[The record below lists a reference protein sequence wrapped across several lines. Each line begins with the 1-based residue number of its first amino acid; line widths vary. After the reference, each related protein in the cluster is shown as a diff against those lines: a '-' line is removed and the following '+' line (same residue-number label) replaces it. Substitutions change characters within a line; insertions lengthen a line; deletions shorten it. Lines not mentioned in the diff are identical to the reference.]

1 MKLIWTYNSDVTFG
15 KEFGNLPENHN
26 LILLNYYIH
35 SIKSAT
41 ELGYYTIVYCNAESV
56 IYFENISNEVFVI
69 DNYENSPLWDSFKI
83 KVLEDRDDDFCL
95 IDGDVILHN
104 KLPKFTTD
112 ITFDSYELNNFKY
125 NYKGILNDLTDMGIQ
140 NDLVIWENKQIPII
154 SCGILSIRNT
164 TLKEQY
170 IYNWKLYNQ
179 FILKHINKFDIDLAT
194 MVGAQYLLSI
204 LSEKMMHTKLSN
216 LVGMD
221 NPYYKHYCG
230 LLKYNNPI
238 VPTDYIINVQ
248 SKKKII

>member
-41 ELGYYTIVYCNAESV
+41 ELGYYTIVYCNSKSV

-154 SCGILSIRNT
+154 SCGILSIRNS

-170 IYNWKLYNQ
+170 IYNWKLYNN
-179 FILKHINKFDIDLAT
+179 FIIKHINKVDIDLAT

-204 LSEKMMHTKLSN
+204 LSQKMSHTKLSN
-216 LVGMD
+216 LVGSD
-221 NPYYKHYCG
+221 NLYYKHHCG
-230 LLKYNNPI
+230 PIKYNNPI
-238 VPTDYIINVQ
+238 VPTNELITKL
-248 SKKKII
+248 KKQLF